1 MYVAPRRLDGLGSLE
16 RVGVLGAALAVLLVR
31 LLAVDGGVETLAEMG
46 RGGKYRHDE
55 VDRLDEAEGHDEG
68 VDGAEA
74 GAPELLKE
82 LLAAGVGAVGVHA
95 VIGEDADEEGAE
107 VAAHTVHGEHV
118 EGVVEVELVLDN
130 LDEEVAPGGGE
141 AADDHR
147 GPGVHVTGGGGDG
160 GETGD
165 GADAGTDEGGLALVR
180 PLDHEPHEE
189 SAGRGDLGVD
199 EGVARNL
206 VGAEGG
212 AAVEAEPAEP
222 EEGGA
227 ESDEGDVVGVGV
239 ELGLELLAVGKG
251 HDDGEGAETGG
262 AVHDDAAG
270 EVPNSLIHHPAAAPN
285 PVAEG
290 VVDEVDPEEDEE
302 KVGLEHDAIGEGTGH
317 ERGGDD
323 GEHALEGCESRR
335 EGRKKSQHF
344 SKVSG
349 DQSGFLS
356 SSLVPPALSL
366 GPRGEFR
373 VAGTPG

>member
-1 MYVAPRRLDGLGSLE
+1 M
-16 RVGVLGAALAVLLVR
+16 
-31 LLAVDGGVETLAEMG
+31 
-46 RGGKYRHDE
+46 
-55 VDRLDEAEGHDEG
+55 
-68 VDGAEA
+68 
-74 GAPELLKE
+74 
-82 LLAAGVGAVGVHA
+82 
-95 VIGEDADEEGAE
+95 
-107 VAAHTVHGEHV
+107 
-118 EGVVEVELVLDN
+118 
-130 LDEEVAPGGGE
+130 
-141 AADDHR
+141 
-147 GPGVHVTGGGGDG
+147 
-160 GETGD
+160 
-165 GADAGTDEGGLALVR
+165 R

-270 EVPNSLIHHPAAAPN
+270 EVPNSLIEHPAAAPN

-335 EGRKKSQHF
+335 EGR
-344 SKVSG
+344 
-349 DQSGFLS
+349 
-356 SSLVPPALSL
+356 
-366 GPRGEFR
+366 
-373 VAGTPG
+373 